1 MEKVNAYTSLMIRLK
16 AIKKTRFI
24 KKTHFMFM
32 KESKK
37 MLKKLIPKKTSLK
50 NIKCSLKV
58 FIQYTKFRKK
68 DLEIPYALIIS
79 LQRQIVS

>member
-24 KKTHFMFM
+24 KKTDFMFM

-37 MLKKLIPKKTSLK
+37 NVKKAYSKKDQFEKYQMFTQS
-50 NIKCSLKV
+50 
-58 FIQYTKFRKK
+58 FQYPKFRKK

-79 LQRQIVS
+79 LQSQIAT